1 MLLTKAI
8 SSKLSLSQ
16 LQTGQEPFALKN
28 KLPPKVGGIED
39 FLSEL
44 NQATSLRLML
54 QEDTAADGRL
64 KIKKTPGAKDLK
76 IDPGLQKQEDIS
88 INPANIADS
97 TRPSD
102 PVMAKIMAAL
112 EKLNQQNQASTVSL
126 LSNWGDS
133 SGSKS
138 TLQQQAFQVQSL
150 QNTNPDL
157 EALRANLKNLGIE
170 SMLGD
175 LEKAKASGNLEQ
187 MASIQANL
195 AQKLLAQIAGLQ
207 SNLDQRAANDIT
219 LAQKLL
225 AQIASLDAKANIN
238 AIETSNPALQKQ
250 LESVRVIAVSSE
262 PSLAQELKSKQAA
275 NLNSEFTSTNNGL
288 LGQKTME
295 LLPSSKTTVAV
306 KDLVDLGASKNLL
319 ASQATGNFNLS
330 KIEKKIEDLQSEG
343 FSGHQVSTPQLAQST
358 NSVSTPTQIALS
370 LQETS
375 ITSGPLHNEIISAAK
390 LGGGRIQLELTPPE
404 QGTLRI
410 DLRIDHSGKAH
421 LIVEGAND
429 AAKARLDH
437 GGQQLKHEFA
447 QMGLNLSLDLRQ
459 GDGRF
464 TQSQQFG
471 SDQPQFTKPNS
482 STDRSTMGIGLSSEK
497 FATTSFLSDSASGI
511 SGIHLYA

>member
-54 QEDTAADGRL
+54 QEDTATDGRL
-64 KIKKTPGAKDLK
+64 KIKKTPGTKDLK
-76 IDPGLQKQEDIS
+76 TDPGLQKQEDIS

-97 TRPSD
+97 ARPSD

-126 LSNWGDS
+126 LSNWGVS
-133 SGSKS
+133 SDSKS
-138 TLQQQAFQVQSL
+138 GLQQQVFQAQGL

-157 EALRANLKNLGIE
+157 EALRANLKNLGLE

-207 SNLDQRAANDIT
+207 SNLDQRAASETT

-225 AQIASLDAKANIN
+225 TQIASLESKAIIN
-238 AIETSNPALQKQ
+238 TNEPSNPVLQKQ

-275 NLNSEFTSTNNGL
+275 SLNSEFTSTNNGV

-295 LLPSSKTTVAV
+295 LLPSSKTTMEV

-319 ASQATGNFNLS
+319 ASQASVNSKLS
-330 KIEKKIEDLQSEG
+330 TIEKKIEDLQSEG
-343 FSGHQVSTPQLAQST
+343 FSGHQVSAPQVAQST
-358 NSVSTPTQIALS
+358 NSLSTPTQIALS

-410 DLRIDHSGKAH
+410 DLRIDHSGKAY

-437 GGQQLKHEFA
+437 GGQQLKNEFA

-482 STDRSTMGIGLSSEK
+482 STNRSTMGIGLSSEK

>member
-16 LQTGQEPFALKN
+16 LQAGQEPFALKN

-54 QEDTAADGRL
+54 LEDTAADGRL

-97 TRPSD
+97 ARPSD

-157 EALRANLKNLGIE
+157 EALRANLRNLGLE

-187 MASIQANL
+187 MVSIQANL

-207 SNLDQRAANDIT
+207 SNLDQRAASDTT

-225 AQIASLDAKANIN
+225 AQIASLDAKAIIN
-238 AIETSNPALQKQ
+238 TNETSNPALQKHI
-250 LESVRVIAVSSE
+250 EPVRVIAVSSE
-262 PSLAQELKSKQAA
+262 PSLPQELKSKQAA
-275 NLNSEFTSTNNGL
+275 NLNSEFTSTNNGV

-295 LLPSSKTTVAV
+295 LLPSSKNTPVV

-319 ASQATGNFNLS
+319 ASQASVNSNLS
-330 KIEKKIEDLQSEG
+330 KVEKMKDLQSEG
-343 FSGHQVSTPQLAQST
+343 FSDHQVSAPQVAPST
-358 NSVSTPTQIALS
+358 NSLSTPTQIALS

-410 DLRIDHSGKAH
+410 DLRIDHSGKAY

-437 GGQQLKHEFA
+437 GGQQLKNEFA

-482 STDRSTMGIGLSSEK
+482 YTDRSAMGIGLSSEK
-497 FATTSFLSDSASGI
+497 FATTRFLSDSASGI

>member
-1 MLLTKAI
+1 
-8 SSKLSLSQ
+8 
-16 LQTGQEPFALKN
+16 
-28 KLPPKVGGIED
+28 VGGIED

-54 QEDTAADGRL
+54 QEDTATDGRL
-64 KIKKTPGAKDLK
+64 KIKKTPGTKDLK
-76 IDPGLQKQEDIS
+76 TDPGLQKQEDIS

-97 TRPSD
+97 ARPSD
-102 PVMAKIMAAL
+102 PVMAKIMATL

-133 SGSKS
+133 TDSKS
-138 TLQQQAFQVQSL
+138 GLQQQVFQAQGL

-157 EALRANLKNLGIE
+157 ETLRANLKNLGLE

-207 SNLDQRAANDIT
+207 SNLDQRAASDTT

-225 AQIASLDAKANIN
+225 AQIASLDAKAIIN
-238 AIETSNPALQKQ
+238 TNETSNPALQKHI
-250 LESVRVIAVSSE
+250 EPVRVIAVSSE

-275 NLNSEFTSTNNGL
+275 NLNSEFTSTNNGV

-295 LLPSSKTTVAV
+295 LLPSSKNTPVV

-319 ASQATGNFNLS
+319 ASQASVNSNLS
-330 KIEKKIEDLQSEG
+330 KVEKKIEDLQSEG
-343 FSGHQVSTPQLAQST
+343 FSDHQVSAPQVAPST
-358 NSVSTPTQIALS
+358 NSLSTPTQIALS

-390 LGGGRIQLELTPPE
+390 LGGGRIQLELTPRIQLELTPPE

-410 DLRIDHSGKAH
+410 DLRIDHSGKAY

-437 GGQQLKHEFA
+437 GGQQLKNEFA

-482 STDRSTMGIGLSSEK
+482 STDRSAMGIGLSSEK
-497 FATTSFLSDSASGI
+497 FATTRFLSDSASGI

>member
-28 KLPPKVGGIED
+28 KLPPKADGIED
-39 FLSEL
+39 FLNEL

-54 QEDTAADGRL
+54 QEDTATDGRL
-64 KIKKTPGAKDLK
+64 KIKKTPGTKDLK
-76 IDPGLQKQEDIS
+76 TDPGLQKQEDIS

-97 TRPSD
+97 ARPSD
-102 PVMAKIMAAL
+102 PVMAKIMATL

-133 SGSKS
+133 TDSKS
-138 TLQQQAFQVQSL
+138 GLQQQVFQAQGL

-157 EALRANLKNLGIE
+157 ETLRANLKNLGLE

-195 AQKLLAQIAGLQ
+195 AQKLLAQIA
-207 SNLDQRAANDIT
+207 
-219 LAQKLL
+219 
-225 AQIASLDAKANIN
+225 SLDAKAIIN
-238 AIETSNPALQKQ
+238 TNETSNPALQKHI
-250 LESVRVIAVSSE
+250 EPVRVIAVSSE

-275 NLNSEFTSTNNGL
+275 NLNSEFTSTNNGV

-295 LLPSSKTTVAV
+295 LLPSSKNTPVV

-319 ASQATGNFNLS
+319 ASQASVNSNLS
-330 KIEKKIEDLQSEG
+330 KVEKKIEDLQSEG
-343 FSGHQVSTPQLAQST
+343 FSDHQVSAPQVAPST
-358 NSVSTPTQIALS
+358 NSLSTPTQIALS

-410 DLRIDHSGKAH
+410 DLRIDHSGKAY

-471 SDQPQFTKPNS
+471 SDQPQFTKSNS
-482 STDRSTMGIGLSSEK
+482 STDRSAMGIGLSSEK
-497 FATTSFLSDSASGI
+497 FATTRFLSDSASGI

>member
-54 QEDTAADGRL
+54 QEDTVADGRL
-64 KIKKTPGAKDLK
+64 KIKKTPGTKDLK
-76 IDPGLQKQEDIS
+76 TDPGLQKQEDIS

-97 TRPSD
+97 ARPSD

-133 SGSKS
+133 TDSKS
-138 TLQQQAFQVQSL
+138 GLQQNVFQAQGL

-157 EALRANLKNLGIE
+157 EALRANLRNLGLE

-207 SNLDQRAANDIT
+207 SNLDQRAASDST

-225 AQIASLDAKANIN
+225 AQIASLDAKAIIN
-238 AIETSNPALQKQ
+238 TNETSNPALQKH
-250 LESVRVIAVSSE
+250 LEPVRVIAVSSE
-262 PSLAQELKSKQAA
+262 PSLAQELKNKQAA
-275 NLNSEFTSTNNGL
+275 NLNSEFTSTNNGV

-295 LLPSSKTTVAV
+295 LLPSSKSTMEV

-319 ASQATGNFNLS
+319 ASQASVNSNLS
-330 KIEKKIEDLQSEG
+330 KVEKKIEDLQSEG
-343 FSGHQVSTPQLAQST
+343 FSGHQVSAPQVAPSI
-358 NSVSTPTQIALS
+358 NSLSTPTQIALS

-410 DLRIDHSGKAH
+410 DLRIDHSGKAY

-437 GGQQLKHEFA
+437 GGQQLKNEFA

-482 STDRSTMGIGLSSEK
+482 STDRSAMGIGLSSEK
-497 FATTSFLSDSASGI
+497 FATSSFLSDSASGI

>member
-54 QEDTAADGRL
+54 QEDTATDGRL
-64 KIKKTPGAKDLK
+64 KIKKTPGTKDLK
-76 IDPGLQKQEDIS
+76 TDPGLQKQEDIS

-97 TRPSD
+97 ARPSD
-102 PVMAKIMAAL
+102 PVMAKIMATL

-133 SGSKS
+133 TDSKS
-138 TLQQQAFQVQSL
+138 GLQQQVFQAQGL

-157 EALRANLKNLGIE
+157 ETLRANLKNLGLE

-207 SNLDQRAANDIT
+207 SNLDQRAASDTT

-225 AQIASLDAKANIN
+225 AQIASLDAKAIIN
-238 AIETSNPALQKQ
+238 TNETSNPALQKHI
-250 LESVRVIAVSSE
+250 EPVRVIAVSSE

-275 NLNSEFTSTNNGL
+275 NLNSEFTSTNNGV

-295 LLPSSKTTVAV
+295 LLPSSKT
-306 KDLVDLGASKNLL
+306 
-319 ASQATGNFNLS
+319 
-330 KIEKKIEDLQSEG
+330 
-343 FSGHQVSTPQLAQST
+343 ST
-358 NSVSTPTQIALS
+358 NSLSTPTQIALS

-410 DLRIDHSGKAH
+410 DLRIDHSGKAY

-437 GGQQLKHEFA
+437 GGQQLKNEFA

-482 STDRSTMGIGLSSEK
+482 YTDRSAMGIGLSSEK
-497 FATTSFLSDSASGI
+497 FATTRFLSDSASGI

>member
-28 KLPPKVGGIED
+28 KLPPKAGGIED

-54 QEDTAADGRL
+54 QEDTATDGRL
-64 KIKKTPGAKDLK
+64 KIKKTPGTKDLK
-76 IDPGLQKQEDIS
+76 TDPGLQKQEDIS

-97 TRPSD
+97 ARPSD
-102 PVMAKIMAAL
+102 PVMAKIMATL

-133 SGSKS
+133 TDSKS
-138 TLQQQAFQVQSL
+138 GLQQQVFQAQGL

-157 EALRANLKNLGIE
+157 ETLRANLKNLGLE

-288 LGQKTME
+288 LAQKTME

-319 ASQATGNFNLS
+319 ASQASVNSNLS
-330 KIEKKIEDLQSEG
+330 KVEKKIEDLQSEG
-343 FSGHQVSTPQLAQST
+343 FSDHQVSAPQVAPST
-358 NSVSTPTQIALS
+358 NSLSTPTQIALS

-410 DLRIDHSGKAH
+410 DLRIDHSGKAY

-437 GGQQLKHEFA
+437 GGQQLKNEFA

-482 STDRSTMGIGLSSEK
+482 YTDRSAMGIGLSSEK
-497 FATTSFLSDSASGI
+497 FATTRFLSDSASGI